1 MKGVVIV
8 KKAILGFSL
17 ASALL
22 IPTGAFADSQ
32 ENSQQVVKKEVYDN
46 NKLPE
51 KNFTPQS
58 LNPNEKNSLAAAPY
72 WRAKSG
78 QYSLGGTWS
87 TSDSY
92 TSSSMSAKK
101 SITRIYAKTKHYVD
115 GGFRGSK
122 ADEQYNTS
130 HAGAEINKGAW
141 IVGDDEAY
149 GDHQFELSGYQSWYT
164 ETYVP

>member
-1 MKGVVIV
+1 M

-58 LNPNEKNSLAAAPY
+58 LNPNEK
-72 WRAKSG
+72 
-78 QYSLGGTWS
+78 T
-87 TSDSY
+87 
-92 TSSSMSAKK
+92 
-101 SITRIYAKTKHYVD
+101 H
-115 GGFRGSK
+115 
-122 ADEQYNTS
+122 
-130 HAGAEINKGAW
+130 
-141 IVGDDEAY
+141 
-149 GDHQFELSGYQSWYT
+149 
-164 ETYVP
+164 